1 MFAAVLAL
9 LWGVL
14 FGHATVYGA
23 PGTNRGV
30 VVDVSPGHC
39 VGLEIVGTPGWFGN
53 VYGLQGG
60 DCS

>member
-9 LWGVL
+9 LWGIL
-14 FGHATVYGA
+14 SGHATVYGTPA
-23 PGTNRGV
+23 SNQGV
-30 VVDVSPGHC
+30 VVDIAPGQC
-39 VGLEIVGTPGWFGN
+39 VGYEFHGTPGWFGN